1 MTQAKIKGF
10 IQMISIKEDMKMGN
24 SLSVSRQEFWKVRT
38 RLGHDMSLWFGSG
51 ASFVLTAAKIGG
63 F

>member
-1 MTQAKIKGF
+1 
-10 IQMISIKEDMKMGN
+10 MISIKEDMKMGN

-51 ASFVLTAAKIGG
+51 ASFVLTAAKLGG

>member
-24 SLSVSRQEFWKVRT
+24 SLSGSRQEFWKVRM
-38 RLGHDMSLWFGSG
+38 RLGHDTSLWFGSG
-51 ASFVLTAAKIGG
+51 ASFALTAMKLGG